1 MVIKVAV
8 VQVVDGVV
16 TGVVVGGVVGDVVGV
31 VIGVVGDVVGIQLQ
45 SLDLEI
51 APGEKFVSSM
61 LDFNQHVN
69 RLSETEI
76 FSYKT
81 NAHKK

>member
-31 VIGVVGDVVGIQLQ
+31 VVGVVVVVVGDVVGIQLQ
-45 SLDLEI
+45 SLDLEN
-51 APGEKFVSSM
+51 APGEGKPSFM
-61 LDFNQHVN
+61 LDFNRHDN
-69 RLSETEI
+69 
-76 FSYKT
+76 
-81 NAHKK
+81 